1 MRTPLAWRLG
11 LRLLAREWRAG
22 ELRVLAMAVVIAAA
36 SVSSVGLFADRV
48 RGALHGQAAELLAA
62 DLVVISPAPIPGDWE
77 SAAANRGL
85 EIARTVAFPSM
96 VSAGERLKLADI
108 KGVSHAYPLRG
119 EVTVSREAFGETTSR
134 RGGPEPGTVWL
145 DTRLTAPLE
154 VTVGDRVQVG
164 ESTFT
169 VAAILASEPD
179 RGGDLFSLAPRLMM
193 NIADLPATGLIQRG
207 SRVKYRLLVAGP
219 PGAVADYRA
228 WVEPRLS
235 RRASTEGVQDA
246 RPEMRMALERAER
259 FLSLT
264 ALMSVVLAGIAVA
277 VAADR
282 HARRHLDAVAILKAM
297 GATQGRV
304 TATITVQMVVLG
316 AAAGGVGV
324 MVGFAGQ
331 WGLVQLLATLL
342 PTALPPPGPL
352 PALGGLLTAL
362 ITLAGFGLP
371 PILGLRRTP
380 PMRILNR
387 SLVAPPAAGRLV
399 YLSAVVAVALLALWL
414 IRDVR
419 LVAYALGAMAGAFVL
434 LALVAAA
441 AVALLIQLRRG
452 GSGSWR
458 FGLAGLSRHAE
469 ASVIQVVAFGMA
481 VLVILLLTV
490 VRSELLTVWQER
502 LPPDTP
508 NIFLIN
514 VQADERGR
522 VTSFL
527 REEGVERAELYPMV
541 RGRLTAIDGNPVT
554 ARDYANPRA
563 QRLVEREFNLSWATL
578 PQADN
583 QIVAG
588 SWWSAN
594 DAGEALS
601 SVELGLAELL
611 GISLGDRLTF
621 RIAGQELT
629 TRVTSLR
636 TVEWDSF
643 NVNFFI
649 VMPPG
654 VLEDYPQTYITSFHL
669 PATEHRVLARLVER
683 FPSVTVLDVAALMDK
698 VRAVMTHATRAIEFV
713 FGFALVAAFAVFA
726 AAIQSTQDER
736 RRETAVVRV
745 LGGRK
750 GQIRLGL
757 ALEFA
762 TLGAL
767 AGLLGAVGAEATG
780 WMLARFVF
788 ELPYGLR
795 PGLWLAG
802 AAATALVLVAAGW
815 LASRRVVGSPPL
827 LTLRGEQE

>member
-1 MRTPLAWRLG
+1 MRSPLAWRLG
-11 LRLLAREWRAG
+11 LRLLVREWRAG

-62 DLVVISPAPIPGDWE
+62 DQVVISPAPIPAAWE
-77 SAAANRGL
+77 AAAAEEGL
-85 EIARTVAFPSM
+85 ATARTVTFPSM

-108 KGVSHAYPLRG
+108 KGVSDDYPLRG
-119 EVTVSREAFGETTSR
+119 EVTVSREAFGETTAR

-145 DTRLTAPLE
+145 DTRLMAPLE
-154 VTVGDRVQVG
+154 VGAGDRVQVG

-169 VAAILASEPD
+169 VAAILAGEPD

-193 NIADLPATGLIQRG
+193 NLADVPDTGLIQRG

-219 PGAVADYRA
+219 PDAVADFRV
-228 WVEPRLS
+228 WVEPRLG
-235 RRASTEGVQDA
+235 RRASTEGVEDA

-297 GATQGRV
+297 GATQGRI

-316 AAAGGVGV
+316 VAAGGVGV

-342 PTALPPPGPL
+342 PAALPAPGPL
-352 PALGGLLTAL
+352 PAVGGLLTAL

-387 SLVAPPAAGRLV
+387 SLVAPPAVGRLV
-399 YLSAVVAVALLALWL
+399 YLSAVLAVALLALWL

-419 LVAYALGAMAGAFVL
+419 LVAYALGAMAGVFVL
-434 LALVAAA
+434 LTLVASA
-441 AVALLIQLRRG
+441 AVALLVQLRRT

-490 VRSELLTVWQER
+490 VRSELLTGWQER

-514 VQADERGR
+514 VQADERAA

-527 REEGVERAELYPMV
+527 REQGVERAELYPMI
-541 RGRLTAIDGNPVT
+541 RGRLTAIDGSTV
-554 ARDYANPRA
+554 AAGDYANPRA
-563 QRLVEREFNLSWATL
+563 QRLVEREFNLSWATR
-578 PQADN
+578 PQSDN
-583 QIVAG
+583 RIVAG
-588 SWWSAN
+588 RWWSA
-594 DAGEALS
+594 DDRGEALA

-611 GISLGDRLTF
+611 GIDLGDRLTF

-629 TRVTSLR
+629 TRVTNLR

-654 VLEDYPQTYITSFHL
+654 VLDTYPQTFITSFHL
-669 PATEHRVLARLVER
+669 PATEHRMLARLVQR
-683 FPSVTVLDVAALMDK
+683 FPSVTVLDVAALMNK
-698 VRAVMTHATRAIEFV
+698 VRSVMTHATRAIEFV

-762 TLGAL
+762 TLGGL
-767 AGLLGAVGAEATG
+767 AGLLGALGAEATG
-780 WMLARFVF
+780 WLLARFVF
-788 ELPYGLR
+788 ELPYNLQ
-795 PGLWLAG
+795 PVLWLAG
-802 AAATALVLVAAGW
+802 AGLTALVLVTAGW
-815 LASRRVVGSPPL
+815 LASRRVVDSPPL

>member
-1 MRTPLAWRLG
+1 
-11 LRLLAREWRAG
+11 
-22 ELRVLAMAVVIAAA
+22 MAVVIAAA

-62 DLVVISPAPIPGDWE
+62 DQVVISPAPIPEDWQQ
-77 SAAANRGL
+77 AATARGL
-85 EIARTVAFPSM
+85 DTARTVTFPSM
-96 VSAGERLKLADI
+96 VSAGERLKLADV
-108 KGVSHAYPLRG
+108 KGVSDAYPLRG
-119 EVTVSREAFGETTSR
+119 DLMVSREAFGEATARSE
-134 RGGPEPGTVWL
+134 GPEAGTVWL
-145 DTRLTAPLE
+145 DTRLAAPLE
-154 VTVGDRVQVG
+154 VTPGDRVQVG
-164 ESTFT
+164 ERTFT
-169 VAAILASEPD
+169 VAAILAREPD

-193 NIADLPATGLIQRG
+193 NIADVPATGLIQRG
-207 SRVKYRLLVAGP
+207 SRVTYRLLVSGSPA
-219 PGAVADYRA
+219 AVADFRT
-228 WVEPRLS
+228 WVEPRLG

-259 FLSLT
+259 FLALT

-277 VAADR
+277 VSADR

-304 TATITVQMVVLG
+304 TTTITVQMVALG
-316 AAAGGVGV
+316 LAAGGVGV
-324 MVGFAGQ
+324 AIGFVGQ
-331 WGLVQLLATLL
+331 WGLVHLLATLL
-342 PTALPPPGPL
+342 PAALPAPGPW

-387 SLVAPPAAGRLV
+387 SLVAPPAAGRLIYV
-399 YLSAVVAVALLALWL
+399 SAVAAVVLLALWL

-419 LVAYALGAMAGAFVL
+419 LVAYALGGMAGAFL
-434 LALVAAA
+434 LLSLVAAA

-458 FGLAGLSRHAE
+458 FGLAGLSRHPE

-490 VRSELLTVWQER
+490 VRGELLAVWQER

-514 VQADERGR
+514 VQAEERAA
-522 VTSFL
+522 VTAFL
-527 REEGVERAELYPMV
+527 RDNGVERAELYPMI
-541 RGRLTAIDGNPVT
+541 RGRLTAIDGRPVT
-554 ARDYANPRA
+554 AGDYANARA
-563 QRLVEREFNLSWATL
+563 QRLVDREFNLSWATR

-583 QIVAG
+583 RIVAG
-588 SWWSAN
+588 RWWTADDS
-594 DAGEALS
+594 GEAVS

-611 GISLGDRLTF
+611 GIELGDRLTF

-654 VLEDYPQTYITSFHL
+654 VLEDYPQTFITSFHL
-669 PATEHRVLARLVER
+669 PAAEHRVLARLVEH
-683 FPSVTVLDVAALMDK
+683 FPSVTVLDVAALMAK
-698 VRAVMTHATRAIEFV
+698 VRSVMTHATRAIEFV

-736 RRETAVVRV
+736 RRQTAVVRV

-750 GQIRLGL
+750 RADPPWVWPWSSPPRGG
-757 ALEFA
+757 
-762 TLGAL
+762 L
-767 AGLLGAVGAEATG
+767 AGLLGAAGAEATG
-780 WMLARFVF
+780 WLLARFVF
-788 ELPYGLR
+788 ELPYDLQ
-795 PGLWLAG
+795 PALWLAG
-802 AAATALVLVAAGW
+802 STLTALVLVSAGW
-815 LASRRVVGSPPL
+815 LASRRVVDSPPL